1 MYILFIADFD
11 ENGSDVIRFSCLE
24 DVVEYL
30 GWKNNEDLVSELTS
44 NGIIEG
50 EWYNYHL
57 EIV

>member
-11 ENGSDVIRFSCLE
+11 ENGSEVKRFSCLE

-30 GWKNNEDLVSELTS
+30 GWEDHEDLVSELTS
-44 NGIIEG
+44 NGVIED
-50 EWYNYHL
+50 EWHDYHL